1 MLKKTF
7 LLLLLFI
14 LTTSPVDA
22 AIETTK
28 PTATN
33 GAMIISRFEGHEP
46 ITLDT
51 FNYVYFGKKFYP
63 ADAQYFVHLAI
74 DAHKAFWYFQDN
86 AIEIKVDG
94 ETLVINNTAA
104 NNNNLF
110 GALRRSESTT
120 TINSKIVEK
129 IAVANKVSIKAFFFN
144 KPTIHWEVPADM
156 LQEWKSVIK
165 SSGKSE

>member
-7 LLLLLFI
+7 LLLFLLV
-14 LTTSPVDA
+14 LAASPIDA

-28 PTATN
+28 PTAAN
-33 GAMIISRFEGHEP
+33 GAMIISKFEGHEP

-51 FNYVYFGKKFYP
+51 FNYVYFIKKFYP
-63 ADAQYFVHLAI
+63 PDARYFVHLAI

-104 NNNNLF
+104 NKNNF
-110 GALRRSESTT
+110 CGALRRSESTT
-120 TINSKIVEK
+120 KINSKIVEK
-129 IAVANKVSIKAFFFN
+129 IAVANKVSLKAFFFN
-144 KPTIHWEVPADM
+144 KPTIHWEVPDYI
-156 LQEWKSVIK
+156 LQEWKSVIV